1 MMRKRCGVGMIAVS
15 LAIVAV
21 LATAGRAAGQATAGG
36 SAAKAKPVDVAGI
49 TAETLA
55 AVRLDGDVYI
65 VATSGLDDLRV
76 FDGNG
81 RETPYLVRKVVTDKT
96 RLTKRSVAV
105 DKPTVRPLEDG
116 GLEIEITIDPKRHP
130 DRIEGFTLVTP
141 LTNFEHR
148 VTIERVG
155 EDGSAEALV
164 NDALIFDYSQ
174 YMAVRGT
181 DVRIPKEKVSPT
193 AGGKYRLRIAKA
205 IQLQESQLVELTRSV
220 GGGDGEGEK
229 GKAEERLMIN
239 RQPLRID
246 RVEFWDEVETVESS
260 QPELIEYPVK
270 VVSTEEDAKEK
281 LSRIELESRREP
293 ITELTLVTS
302 DRNFSRAARVL
313 AMSGQAGEPPL
324 VKAGRVVGS
333 GSVSRIDLA
342 AVKREDLKLGI
353 PETRDSRYRVE
364 LENLDSP
371 PLRGVALEARGPAYE
386 VVFLAEPGQSYRL
399 SYGDA
404 YREPPRYDT
413 AAIAAALA
421 AGAKPQRLNLGEAV
435 DEVVTTAAE
444 TVWLRRLGSP
454 WVLGAVVV
462 GLVALLA
469 VALRGA
475 AARIDDLKP

>member
-1 MMRKRCGVGMIAVS
+1 MMRKRFGFEMIAVS
-15 LAIVAV
+15 LAMLVAS
-21 LATAGRAAGQATAGG
+21 TAGSAAGQATSGA
-36 SAAKAKPVDVAGI
+36 SVAKAKPVDVAGI
-49 TAETLA
+49 SVETLA
-55 AVRLDGDVYI
+55 AVRLDGDVYFG
-65 VATSGLDDLRV
+65 ATDGLDDLRV

-81 RETPYLVRKVVTDKT
+81 RETPYLLRKVVTDKK
-96 RLTKRSVAV
+96 RLTKRPVAV

-130 DRIEGFTLVTP
+130 DRVEGFTLVTP

-148 VTIERVG
+148 VTIERIG
-155 EDGSAEALV
+155 EDGAAEVLV

-181 DVRIPKEKVSPT
+181 DVRIPHEKVSSN

-205 IQLQESQLVELTRSV
+205 IQIQESQLVELTRSARV
-220 GGGDGEGEK
+220 GDGSEEA

-246 RVEFWDEVETVESS
+246 RVEFWDEAETVESS

-270 VVSTEEDAKEK
+270 VVSTQEDGKEK
-281 LSRIELESRREP
+281 LSRIEFQSRREP

-302 DRNFSRAARVL
+302 DKNFSRTARVM
-313 AMSGQAGEPPL
+313 AMTGKAGEPPL
-324 VKAGRVVGS
+324 ARGGRVVGS

-353 PETRDSRYRVE
+353 PETRDSLYRVE

-371 PLRGVALEARGPAYE
+371 PLQGVTLEARGPAYE
-386 VVFLAEPGQSYRL
+386 VVFLAQPGQTYRL

-413 AAIAAALA
+413 AAIGAALA
-421 AGAKPQRLNLGEAV
+421 AGSKPKRLNLGGAV
-435 DEVVTTAAE
+435 DEAVTTAADQ
-444 TVWLRRLGSP
+444 VWLRRLGSP
-454 WVLGAVVV
+454 WVLGAVVF

-475 AARIDDLKP
+475 AARLDDLKS